1 MRRIIISILCL
12 TFIFSTIFN
21 IFGVDAKEPP
31 TTLQIGIKHRVPEG
45 QCTKMTKDG
54 DSISVHYTG
63 VLFEDGKEFDSSIPR
78 GEPFTFTLGVGQ
90 VIKGWD
96 QGLKGM
102 CIGEKRKLIIPSH
115 LAYGTRGSPPA
126 IPENAALVF
135 DVELVGIGKNRVE
148 L

>member
-1 MRRIIISILCL
+1 MRQIIIFLWFL
-12 TFIFSTIFN
+12 TIICSTFN
-21 IFGVDAKEPP
+21 IFDVEAKEPP

-45 QCTKMTKDG
+45 SCYKMTKDG
-54 DSISVHYTG
+54 DSVSVHYTG
-63 VLFEDGKEFDSSIPR
+63 TLFENGQEFDSSIPR
-78 GEPFTFTLGVGQ
+78 GQPFTFTLGVGQ

-96 QGLKGM
+96 QGLRGM

-115 LAYGTRGSPPA
+115 LAYGTRGSPPS

-135 DVELVGIGKNRVE
+135 DVELIGIGKNRVE

>member
-1 MRRIIISILCL
+1 MRHIVTFLWLSTIICL
-12 TFIFSTIFN
+12 TFN
-21 IFGVDAKEPP
+21 IRDVNAKEPP
-31 TTLQIGIKHRVPEG
+31 TTLQIGIKNRVPEG
-45 QCTKMTKDG
+45 T
-54 DSISVHYTG
+54 
-63 VLFEDGKEFDSSIPR
+63 LFEDGKEFDSSLPR

-96 QGLKGM
+96 QGLRGM

-115 LAYGTRGSPPA
+115 LAYGTRGSPPV